1 MNKRKPPSRGRQR
14 GPGRSHDFSP
24 DQRHKPHRP
33 EQERRPERTGA
44 APGRGPRDESSRAH
58 PGDRTGDRAGNHPR
72 GDHPR
77 GDRPRGDRTREREQ
91 PGGPYWLYGHHAVN
105 AALANPERK
114 ILRLA
119 RVGTDDVPE
128 VEGHEWEQ
136 VPGDLLESWL
146 PRGAVHQGLAAKVHP
161 LPDRGIEDVI
171 AAAEGQESAQVMI
184 LDQVTDPQN
193 VGAIL
198 RSAAAFGALAVVL
211 TERHAAPESGA
222 LAKAASGAL
231 EHVPLI
237 RVANL
242 ARALELLKK
251 GGFWIAGLAAEG
263 TQTLAD
269 AKLTGKVGLALG
281 AEGPG
286 LRRLTREHCDLL
298 VRLPTGGAI
307 DHLNVSN
314 AAAVALY
321 ELVRSRGD

>member
-1 MNKRKPPSRGRQR
+1 MTKRKPPTRGRER
-14 GPGRSHDFSP
+14 GPGRSRDFQQ
-24 DQRHKPHRP
+24 DQKHRPHRP
-33 EQERRPERTGA
+33 DQGRRPERAAA
-44 APGRGPRDESSRAH
+44 APGRGHRDESSKGH
-58 PGDRTGDRAGNHPR
+58 PGDRARDRTAGR
-72 GDHPR
+72 TE
-77 GDRPRGDRTREREQ
+77 DRPREREQ
-91 PGGPYWLYGHHAVN
+91 PGGTYWIYGHHAVG

-119 RVGTDDVPE
+119 QAGAGEVPV

-136 VPGDLLESWL
+136 VPPEVLESWL
-146 PRGAVHQGLAAKVHP
+146 PPRAVHQGLAAKVHP

-171 AAAEGQESAQVMI
+171 AAAGGQEHAQVMI

-198 RSAAAFGALAVVL
+198 RSAAAFGALAVIL

-231 EHVPLI
+231 EYVPLI

-263 TQTLAD
+263 SQTLAD

-321 ELVRSRGD
+321 ELVRNRGDRA